1 MDLLRSEPSI
11 RVTDLAERLGVARS
25 TAHRLMASLI
35 AHGFAVP
42 DDVAQGYT
50 AGEALHRLGVL
61 AVERLRVRELAHPSL
76 VALARQTGE
85 TCELAVLDGSD
96 VLLIDVAE
104 GTHSLRVVDPVGT
117 RAPAHLTAVGK
128 AMLAS
133 LTEVEFEERV
143 DEVLEVRTPHS
154 VDSRARLWEQLSEVR
169 VRGYAS
175 AVSELGEDYVGVA
188 APVVGPDGTVVAG
201 LTVALPVVRATE
213 HFASVIG
220 PDVVAAADG
229 VAARLAEETTR

>member
-1 MDLLRSEPSI
+1 M
-11 RVTDLAERLGVARS
+11 
-25 TAHRLMASLI
+25 
-35 AHGFAVP
+35 
-42 DDVAQGYT
+42 

-61 AVERLRVRELAHPSL
+61 AVERLRVRELAHSSL

-133 LTEVEFEERV
+133 LTEVELEERV
-143 DEVLEVRTPHS
+143 RDEVLEVRTPHS
-154 VDSRARLWEQLSEVR
+154 VGSRARLWEQLSEVR

-175 AVSELGEDYVGVA
+175 AVSELGDDYVGVA

-213 HFASVIG
+213 HFASTIG
-220 PDVVAAADG
+220 PHVVAAADG
-229 VAARLAEETTR
+229 VAARLAEEATR